1 MECKGENDMIENAS
15 TAQKTAIMNAARS
28 MCAAAKTAPKTKGVD
43 HIKTCIITCQEKD
56 ALADEMERLS
66 KALNYGF
73 FARDANC
80 IRSSEAVV
88 MVGTTMEN
96 RGLQEGCAYCRFE
109 NCTDC
114 TDKNGVCV
122 YDPLDLGIA
131 LGSAV
136 SVAAD
141 ARIDNRIMFSAGKA
155 ALSLGYMDED
165 VIIAMAVPLS
175 ISGKSPFF
183 DRKR

>member
-1 MECKGENDMIENAS
+1 MIEDSA
-15 TAQKTAIMNAARS
+15 AAEKTAIMNVARS
-28 MCAAAKTAPKTKGVD
+28 MCAAARTAPKTKGTD
-43 HIKTCIITCQEKD
+43 HIKTSIVTGKEKD

-66 KALNYGF
+66 EVLNYGF
-73 FARDANC
+73 FIRDAGC
-80 IRSSEAVV
+80 VRSSEVV
-88 MVGTTMEN
+88 VLIGTTFDT
-96 RGLQEGCAYCRFE
+96 RKLQEGCAYCNFI

-122 YDPLDLGIA
+122 YDPMDLGIA

-136 SVAAD
+136 SIAAD

-155 ALSLGYMDED
+155 ALSLGYLDED
-165 VIIAMAVPLS
+165 VKIAMAVPLS
-175 ISGKSPFF
+175 VSGKSPFF

>member
-1 MECKGENDMIENAS
+1 MIQNAAEAEKS
-15 TAQKTAIMNAARS
+15 AIMIAAQS
-28 MCAAAKTAPKTKGVD
+28 MCAAARTAPKTKGID
-43 HIKTCIITCQEKD
+43 HIKTCIITGQEKD
-56 ALADEMERLS
+56 ALADEMDRLS
-66 KALNYGF
+66 EVLNYGF
-73 FARDANC
+73 FIRDAKC

-88 MVGTTMEN
+88 MIGTTFDT
-96 RGLQEGCAYCRFE
+96 RKLQEGCAYCNFE

-122 YDPLDLGIA
+122 YDPMDLGIA

-136 SVAAD
+136 SIAAD

-155 ALSLGYMDED
+155 ALSLRVMDDD
-165 VIIAMAVPLS
+165 VKIAMAVPLS
-175 ISGKSPFF
+175 ATGKSPFF

>member
-1 MECKGENDMIENAS
+1 MIENAP
-15 TAQKTAIMNAARS
+15 AAENTAIMNVARS
-28 MCAAAKTAPKTKGVD
+28 MCAAARTAPKTKGVD
-43 HIKTCIITCQEKD
+43 HIKTCIITGEEKD

-66 KALNYGF
+66 EVLNYGF
-73 FARDANC
+73 FIRDAKC

-88 MVGTTMEN
+88 MVGTTFDT
-96 RGLQEGCAYCRFE
+96 RKLQEGCAYCNFE

-114 TDKNGVCV
+114 TDKNGICV
-122 YDPLDLGIA
+122 YDPMDLGIA

-136 SVAAD
+136 SIAAD

-155 ALSLGYMDED
+155 ALSLGYIDSD
-165 VIIAMAVPLS
+165 VKIAMAVPLS
-175 ISGKSPFF
+175 ATGKSPFF